1 MTDFMN
7 TFEIYFIL
15 KTNTLETPFV
25 RSTDAGPS
33 QGRNV
38 FVLEV
43 HIKEMKTTRNAL
55 TPWHT
60 PLAKHAVPVDTP
72 SFGLGTRQSLHSRA
86 T

>member
-55 TPWHT
+55 TPR
-60 PLAKHAVPVDTP
+60 PAKHAVQNLITVY
-72 SFGLGTRQSLHSRA
+72 
-86 T
+86 